1 MLSANTILQD
11 RYRVLREL
19 GHGGMG
25 TVYEALDQRINA
37 IVALKET
44 ITSDNEE
51 SRRAFE
57 REASLLGNLRHAA
70 LPKVMDYFSEEA
82 SDFLVMEFIP
92 GQDLA
97 ELLELRGSP
106 FPQLQVLRW
115 ADELLRVL
123 EYLHGQSPPILHR
136 DIKPS
141 NLKQTRQGEIFL
153 LDFGLAKGSAG
164 QMPTLA
170 TSRSVYGYTPVYA
183 SLEQILGQGT
193 DPRSDLYSLG
203 VTLYH
208 LLTGAT
214 PVDAPTRFNAI
225 EDERPD
231 PLQPIEQLNPSASPN
246 VAGIIHRAIAINRR
260 HRPASAT
267 EMRQA
272 VQLALKEIEADEA
285 VRQEADTRKKLA
297 EAPKPQVVPETER
310 APAVQSPSE
319 APAREGR
326 ITKAEPATQTLASD
340 DIGNPAPI
348 KTMRV
353 PPPTIP
359 AGGGG
364 AGVADLSGSTVQH
377 KSKRTLIFVGVAAV
391 LALVAVGIVV
401 TVVMLMQAHGA
412 AAVTLTAD
420 DMSLI
425 ASDQAPQA
433 RQRLATDDA
442 ARKDFAKNVREL
454 VSVAAEAKSKGIA
467 DRPDIKRQLDL
478 LRSIVISQ
486 SYTESPGAS
495 QPSDAEIEAFF
506 KEPEQEA
513 RFNQFLKDSQA
524 NNPESAGKPIP
535 PEQLKEVRKQL
546 AQVSLGE
553 RKGIA
558 AGLDKKRNVELQIML
573 EQARMLAST
582 YAKETLIPN
591 TKATDAEI
599 EAYMV
604 KHPELD
610 TKQARTKAEDL
621 LRRARAG
628 EDFSKLAKE
637 FSADP
642 GSKDRGG
649 DLGWFGRGQMVA
661 EFDKAAFAL
670 QPGQISDI
678 VETQFGYHIIKV
690 EEKRTETKDG
700 KPEEQ
705 VHARHILIATGSAGP
720 DGTQKS
726 SKDQAREAV
735 EQEKEKN
742 MIADIVKRQS
752 SHITIAENFS
762 VTAPTPTATP
772 AATTGK

>member
-1 MLSANTILQD
+1 MLSANTILQG

-51 SRRAFE
+51 ARRAFE

-70 LPKVMDYFSEEA
+70 LPKVMDYFSEEG

-92 GQDLA
+92 GHDLA

-123 EYLHGQSPPILHR
+123 EYLHSQTPPILHR

-203 VTLYH
+203 ATLYH

-231 PLQPIEQLNPSASPN
+231 PLLPIEQLNPSASPN

-267 EMRQA
+267 EMRQN
-272 VQLALKEIEADEA
+272 VQQVLKEIESVEA
-285 VRQEADTRKKLA
+285 KQQEAETQKL
-297 EAPKPQVVPETER
+297 ESPPKAQPVAKTER
-310 APAVQSPSE
+310 AAE
-319 APAREGR
+319 AKVSDDAPTREQR
-326 ITKAEPATQTLASD
+326 ITRPEPANLTMPSD
-340 DIGNPAPI
+340 DSGPAPI
-348 KTMRV
+348 KTMKV
-353 PPPTIP
+353 PPPIIPPVGDEATI
-359 AGGGG
+359 
-364 AGVADLSGSTVQH
+364 ADLPTPSIQH
-377 KSKRTLIFVGVAAV
+377 KSKTTLI
-391 LALVAVGIVV
+391 LVAVGTVVVLIVV
-401 TVVMLMQAHGA
+401 GIAALVMLMRARSA

-425 ASDQAPQA
+425 AADQAPQT
-433 RQRLATDDA
+433 RQRLATDDT

-478 LRSIVISQ
+478 IRSIVISQ
-486 SYTESPGAS
+486 SYANSTGAS
-495 QPSDAEIEAFF
+495 QPSDAEIDAFF
-506 KEPEQEA
+506 KEPGQED

-524 NNPESAGKPIP
+524 NNPESAGKAIP
-535 PEQLKEVRKQL
+535 PEQLKEIRKQL

-558 AGLDKKRNVELQIML
+558 AGLDKKRNVELQILL
-573 EQARMLAST
+573 EQARLLAST

-599 EAYMV
+599 DAYIS

-610 TKQARTKAEDL
+610 TKQARTKAEDVL
-621 LRRARAG
+621 KRARAG

-637 FSADP
+637 FSSDP
-642 GSKDRGG
+642 GSKDKGG

-705 VHARHILIATGSAGP
+705 VHARHILIAAGSAGP
-720 DGTQKS
+720 DGTKS
-726 SKDQAREAV
+726 PKDQAREAV

-742 MIADIVKRQS
+742 MIAEIVKRQS